1 MEALMTREMIVL
13 PSVCDREMKLSIPD
27 LFAQFMDVATLHA
40 ERLGVGA
47 DAMFGRGLFWLTVKT
62 KIHVLRRPRMLETVT
77 VSTRPLV
84 PERVRAIREYR
95 MEAGGELLAEGKT
108 EWAVIETATG
118 KLCPMTGIFPAE
130 LELAAQAQYP
140 APFARIKPDFSEAE
154 TVGTY
159 RVRATDIDLGGHM
172 NNVAYLRAVLGTL
185 SGTALSDFPQG
196 EIEISFRT
204 PCFEGDVLTVRRRET
219 ETGCELAALLPDGKP
234 AVLIKAERDR
244 ESAMAIGIV
253 GALH

>member
-1 MEALMTREMIVL
+1 MEAQMTREMIVL

-130 LELAAQAQYP
+130 LELGATPSYP
-140 APFARIKPDFSEAE
+140 DSFARIDPDFSEAE
-154 TVGTY
+154 TLGEY
-159 RVRATDIDLGGHM
+159 RVRSTDIDLLGHM
-172 NNVAYLRAVLGTL
+172 NNIAYLRAFLSML
-185 SGTALSDFPQG
+185 SGEETKTMPQG
-196 EIEISFRT
+196 VVEIVFRV
-204 PCFEGDVLTVRRRET
+204 PCFEGDVLRIRRRIT
-219 ETGCELAALLPDGKP
+219 ETGWELAAIRADGTP
-234 AVLIKAERDR
+234 AVFLKLDR
-244 ESAMAIGIV
+244 
-253 GALH
+253 